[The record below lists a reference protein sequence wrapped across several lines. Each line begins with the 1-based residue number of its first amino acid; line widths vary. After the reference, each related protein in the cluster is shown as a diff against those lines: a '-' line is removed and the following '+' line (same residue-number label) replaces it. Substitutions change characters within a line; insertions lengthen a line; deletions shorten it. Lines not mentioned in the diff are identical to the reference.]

1 MIENRIAAFALLLA
15 LPTFC
20 WPANADDKKIPIVGT
35 WQVTSFS
42 MLELDSN
49 KTSRPFGENPNGY
62 VQYSP
67 GGHVVLFLQSG
78 DPKRPTTFPYSD
90 ADRAAAHRTIFGAYA
105 GKYTVDGDK
114 VVHHIT
120 ASWRPEWNGTDQTR
134 YFTLDGNKLTLKTAP
149 QQAAVV
155 GGLTVSTLTFERV
168 E

>member
-1 MIENRIAAFALLLA
+1 MIKNVISAFALFLA
-15 LPTFC
+15 LPTM
-20 WPANADDKKIPIVGT
+20 WPAHAEEKKIPIVGT

-67 GGHVVLFLQSG
+67 GGHMVLFLQSG
-78 DPKRPTTFPYSD
+78 DPKRPTAFPYSD

-149 QQAAVV
+149 QQASVV
-155 GGLTVSTLTFERV
+155 GGQIVSTLTFERV